1 MPSLCI
7 KNLTKRYGENVV
19 LNDLSLATTTLVLLA
34 SSENHGR
41 YVLRPSMSCLCP
53 RG

>member
-19 LNDLSLATTTLVLLA
+19 LNDLSLELENAEVLWLHLM
-34 SSENHGR
+34 ER
-41 YVLRPSMSCLCP
+41 EKLPFWIVLQI
-53 RG
+53 